1 MIQAT
6 EQGYGDILITPE
18 MKLGEA
24 LNHILRGELSAVE
37 AYDQA
42 LEKIEEAAEIKRLK
56 EFQLSHKNNVEY
68 WRERVASVVV
78 EPDTSSGPW
87 GYVVQAFIGTAKLF
101 GETSTLKALKAGE
114 EHGVKEY
121 GNLLNHPLVEE
132 YDKRHIRNE
141 ILPEIERHLTS
152 IDAMMKLH

>member
-6 EQGYGDILITPE
+6 EQGYGDILITPG

-24 LNHILRGELSAVE
+24 LNQLLRGELSAVE
-37 AYDQA
+37 AY
-42 LEKIEEAAEIKRLK
+42 EEALKTIDDPAEVKRLK
-56 EFQLSHKNNVEY
+56 EFLVSHRTNAEY
-68 WRERVASVVV
+68 WREQVESVTV

-87 GYVVQAFIGTAKLF
+87 GYVVQAFMSTAKLF
-101 GETSTLKALKAGE
+101 GENSTLRALKTGE

-121 GNLLNHPLVEE
+121 KSFLKHPLVEE
-132 YDKRHIRNE
+132 KDKRFIRNE
-141 ILPEIERHLTS
+141 VLPELERHLNS